1 MINGSRVEIVLW
13 QMVSLKNTSCQQH
26 TSDLRHWCR
35 YTYTHRREPAMYYT
49 HRLWLFTR
57 SFSHHL
63 MINMPLSN
71 ACSSA
76 TQCLQSQLVL
86 VFFVFVFS
94 FLSDISFFPRF
105 IIVLF
110 QPPIPYD
117 TKWKNNE
124 PSALFLPLTFKLH
137 GSRSFAFSLLLFE
150 ERKGINFKESNTG
163 SQILYLC
170 SSDWMSLEPSWADL
184 EKLLYLCLLY
194 FTLSP
199 ALYSL
204 NGLFI
209 SKPRK

>member
-1 MINGSRVEIVLW
+1 MANGFTKKHKLPAA
-13 QMVSLKNTSCQQH
+13 H
-26 TSDLRHWCR
+26 TH
-35 YTYTHRREPAMYYT
+35 TYTHRREPAMYYT
-49 HRLWLFTR
+49 HRLFTR

-86 VFFVFVFS
+86 FFFCFCL
-94 FLSDISFFPRF
+94 FLSSLIYPFSTDLS
-105 IIVLF
+105 L
-110 QPPIPYD
+110 YSSSH
-117 TKWKNNE
+117 
-124 PSALFLPLTFKLH
+124 PSLMTLSGRIMNPLPCFCPLHSSSMAAAHLHFLCCCL
-137 GSRSFAFSLLLFE
+137 
-150 ERKGINFKESNTG
+150 RKEINFKESNTG

-184 EKLLYLCLLY
+184 ETLLYLCLLY
-194 FTLSP
+194 STLSP